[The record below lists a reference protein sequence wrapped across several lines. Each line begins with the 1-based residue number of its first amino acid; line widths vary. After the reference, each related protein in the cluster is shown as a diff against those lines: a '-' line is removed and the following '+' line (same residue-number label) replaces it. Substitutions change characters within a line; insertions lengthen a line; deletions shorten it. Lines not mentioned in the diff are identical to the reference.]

1 MKRFNR
7 AIWAGFVLSVFAFL
21 SYPLIFVNWAVTR
34 DFPWAN
40 LFFFVVA
47 AGLLFIGVRR
57 AFAPNR
63 RRVSKIVAAIV
74 ATLSTL
80 LLGMFIFTAFVAAR
94 WLPASAGAPQVGQA
108 APEFSLIDINGRVTS
123 LSDLRTQP
131 INGKPARGVLLI
143 FYRGYW

>member
-1 MKRFNR
+1 MKSFNW
-7 AIWAGFVLSVFAFL
+7 AIWAGFVLSIFAFL
-21 SYPLIFVNWAVTR
+21 SYPLIFVNWVVTR

-40 LFFFVVA
+40 LFLFAVA
-47 AGLLFIGVRR
+47 AGLLFVGVRR
-57 AFAPNR
+57 AFTPDR
-63 RRVSKIVAAIV
+63 RRLSKIVAAIM

-108 APEFSLIDINGRVTS
+108 APEFNLVDINGRAAS
-123 LSDLRTQP
+123 LSGLRSQP
-131 INGKPARGVLLI
+131 INGKPAKGVLLI